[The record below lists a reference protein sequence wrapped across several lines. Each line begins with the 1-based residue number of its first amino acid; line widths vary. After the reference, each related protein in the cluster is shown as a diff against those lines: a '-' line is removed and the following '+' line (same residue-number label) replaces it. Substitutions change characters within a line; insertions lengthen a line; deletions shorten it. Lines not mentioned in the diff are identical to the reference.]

1 MRNYRPVRGRRVVNK
16 KRIVI
21 FGAAVAAA
29 VFAVIFCVSMFSDV
43 TLTPEQQ
50 QELLETCLLYTSRCV

>member
-50 QELLETCLLYTSRCV
+50 QELL